1 MKNWERTNLIRQK
14 HRFLYHGEEFFCF
27 DLTLEDYLMITMDEV
42 AGYTKILMEC
52 NETLP
57 KLNLRQGREFMR
69 IILWWEEEKKT
80 IMDQLTETQ
89 KRINDF
95 KKKNGE
101 KTAEK
106 LAKDL
111 EDILE
116 DWHIIEGQMMH
127 FLGQPL
133 SEMRKWPYRYFMDMY
148 KDLAICTGAKE
159 YEKGRR
165 SKGPDKKA
173 FKKEFGGMYQG

>member
-1 MKNWERTNLIRQK
+1 
-14 HRFLYHGEEFFCF
+14 
-27 DLTLEDYLMITMDEV
+27 
-42 AGYTKILMEC
+42 
-52 NETLP
+52 
-57 KLNLRQGREFMR
+57 
-69 IILWWEEEKKT
+69 
-80 IMDQLTETQ
+80 MDQLTETQ